1 MYYIYNTHVRSKVVM
16 SMLDFS
22 GLTLNNRDP
31 VYVQIASYVKRKI
44 LAGHV
49 SNGDPLPSRREI
61 AAILSINPNTA
72 QKAFKLM
79 EEEGYIVTI
88 GNTGSII
95 YTDDTILAGIE
106 SELTETM
113 VSEFIQTAKDS
124 NLSFKKVVDLISEM
138 WDEV

>member
-1 MYYIYNTHVRSKVVM
+1 MRMV
-16 SMLDFS
+16 DFS

-49 SNGDPLPSRREI
+49 SNGDSLPSRREI
-61 AAILSINPNTA
+61 AAKLNINPNTA

-79 EEEGYIVTI
+79 EEEGYVITV

-95 YTDDTILAGIE
+95 QIDDTILANIE
-106 SELTETM
+106 SELTETL
-113 VSEFIQTAKDS
+113 VRVFIQTAKDS
-124 NLSFKKVVDLISEM
+124 NLSFKKVFDLISEM

>member
-1 MYYIYNTHVRSKVVM
+1 MKV
-16 SMLDFS
+16 LDFS

-31 VYVQIASYVKRKI
+31 VYMQIASYVKRKI

-61 AAILSINPNTA
+61 AAKLNINPNTA

-79 EEEGYIVTI
+79 EEQGYVVTV

-95 YTDDTILAGIE
+95 HIDDTILANIE
-106 SELTETM
+106 SELTETL
-113 VSEFIQTAKDS
+113 VIEFIRAAKDS
-124 NLSFKKVVDLISEM
+124 NLYFKKVIDLISEK
-138 WDEV
+138 WDDA

>member
-1 MYYIYNTHVRSKVVM
+1 
-16 SMLDFS
+16 MLDFS

-49 SNGDPLPSRREI
+49 ESGDPLPSRREI
-61 AAILSINPNTA
+61 AAKLNINPNTA

-79 EEEGYIVTI
+79 EEQGYVATL

-95 YTDDTILAGIE
+95 YIDDTILANIE
-106 SELTETM
+106 SELTETL
-113 VSEFIQTAKDS
+113 VIEFIRTAKDS
-124 NLSFKKVVDLISEM
+124 NLSFKKVFDLISEM

>member
-1 MYYIYNTHVRSKVVM
+1 MKV
-16 SMLDFS
+16 LDFS

-31 VYVQIASYVKRKI
+31 VYMQIASYVKRKI

-61 AAILSINPNTA
+61 AAKLNINPNTA

-79 EEEGYIVTI
+79 EEQGYVVTV

-95 YTDDTILAGIE
+95 HIDDTILANIE
-106 SELTETM
+106 SELTETL
-113 VSEFIQTAKDS
+113 VIEFIRAAKDS
-124 NLSFKKVVDLISEM
+124 NLSFKKVIDLISEK
-138 WDEV
+138 WDDA

>member
-1 MYYIYNTHVRSKVVM
+1 
-16 SMLDFS
+16 MLDFS

-44 LAGHV
+44 LAGYV
-49 SNGDPLPSRREI
+49 ESGDPLPSRREI
-61 AAILSINPNTA
+61 AVKLNINPNTA

-79 EEEGYIVTI
+79 EEQGYVATL

-95 YTDDTILAGIE
+95 YIDDTILANIE
-106 SELTETM
+106 SELTETL
-113 VSEFIQTAKDS
+113 VIEFIRTAKDS
-124 NLSFKKVVDLISEM
+124 NLSFKKVFDLISEM